1 MHAHTSRRQTSLKI
15 GIACLA
21 WLILAS
27 AGTVI
32 AEETGQSAPQPP
44 PKIID
49 AATFPS
55 LQAAFDAVPASGGL
69 VQLPPGRFELTE
81 PLVLERGDTR
91 IVGCGGATHLVN
103 KNEKGQPALVLRAPG
118 RDKNPKAYAWRV
130 QVADFRISGN
140 PKSGDGLRAEHINE
154 IYIHGLSVDHNGG
167 HGIHMIDCLEDP
179 RLSDS
184 IITYNAKAGVN
195 IVAGHDIV
203 VSANQ
208 FEENQDALR
217 CINSYNLCMT
227 GNNLDDHLRHGVVI
241 ENTYGSVVS
250 GNMIEECRGVA
261 IILDR
266 NCYGITLSANVIAHD
281 FGGGIDL
288 RDAHGCSVSA
298 NTFVLDRSPV
308 RGVRVGPKSG
318 RIAISGNSFCNSYIG
333 EGSRRQ
339 KSDDPAE
346 GILLEKTSDVAIT
359 GNTFSGLSHEAVKAV
374 GPCQRIVI
382 VGNTVVEVSR
392 AEPGK
397 HKAFDVPEADVDTNH
412 NKIHEGKPAKP

>member
-1 MHAHTSRRQTSLKI
+1 MRTPRTCHCGSLL
-15 GIACLA
+15 LA
-21 WLILAS
+21 VLPTAMALYAPTTALAEAKPKS
-27 AGTVI
+27 A
-32 AEETGQSAPQPP
+32 AKPP
-44 PKIID
+44 PKVID

-55 LQAAFDAVPASGGL
+55 LQAAFDAVPESGGL
-69 VQLPPGRFELTE
+69 VKLPPGRFELTE

-91 IVGCGGATHLVN
+91 IVGCGTATHLVN
-103 KNEKGQPALVLRAPG
+103 KNTAGKPAMILRPRD

-154 IYIHGLSVDHNGG
+154 ILIHNLSVDHNGG

-179 RLSDS
+179 RVSDS
-184 IITYNAKAGVN
+184 IITYNAKVGVN

-208 FEENQDALR
+208 FEENQDALH

-227 GNNLDDHLRHGVVI
+227 GNNLDDHLGDGVVI

-250 GNMIEECRGVA
+250 GNMIEECKGIA
-261 IILDR
+261 IVLDR
-266 NCYGITLSANVIAHD
+266 DCYGITLSANVIAHD

-298 NTFVLDRSPV
+298 NTFVLDRSPA

-318 RIAISGNSFCNSYIG
+318 RIAITGNSFCNSYIG
-333 EGSRRQ
+333 EGVRRK

-374 GPCQRIVI
+374 GQCERITI
-382 VGNTVVEVSR
+382 VGNTVVEISK

-397 HKAFDVPEADVDTNH
+397 HRAFDVPEADVDMNH
-412 NKIHEGKPAKP
+412 NKVHEGKPTEP